1 MKKLMLSI
9 LALAALAGN
18 ALCAQDLTGNWQ
30 GTLKAAKDLRMILV
44 VSKEDGKLQAKL
56 YSIDETP
63 QPFRVSSISQVG
75 STVKFA
81 IEINGT
87 TYEGK
92 MNADNNAIAGTWT
105 QALHSS
111 PLDF

>member
-9 LALAALAGN
+9 LALAALAGS

-56 YSIDETP
+56 
-63 QPFRVSSISQVG
+63 
-75 STVKFA
+75 
-81 IEINGT
+81 
-87 TYEGK
+87 
-92 MNADNNAIAGTWT
+92 
-105 QALHSS
+105 
-111 PLDF
+111 